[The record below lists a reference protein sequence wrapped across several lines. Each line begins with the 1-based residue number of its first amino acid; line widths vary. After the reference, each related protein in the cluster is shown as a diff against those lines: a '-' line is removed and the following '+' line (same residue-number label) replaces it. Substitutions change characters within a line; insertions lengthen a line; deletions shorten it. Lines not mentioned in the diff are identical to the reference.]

1 MSSPFQKAF
10 SAKSP
15 ISKALIGNQENL
27 PDHLKDKI
35 KNAPENPEAG
45 DRDYEG
51 MGNRFEANNPE
62 TGDKDYEGLGNAA
75 EAAESTT
82 KKKSPLN
89 SSPLNGA
96 YSSGADGMVTVSD
109 AGYFSKLQRDIL
121 GSTKQYIEDTKG
133 ENQIKQANKR
143 KRRFE
148 DGKGSWAKQQL
159 DKLGLGVLTADYT
172 TNSDGEGKTDYEEKT
187 ERMMNR
193 GRANAKGGG
202 KGMGKNMQCQPG
214 YTWDGTK
221 CI

>member
-27 PDHLKDKI
+27 PDHLKEKI

-82 KKKSPLN
+82 KKKKS
-89 SSPLNGA
+89 
-96 YSSGADGMVTVSD
+96 
-109 AGYFSKLQRDIL
+109 
-121 GSTKQYIEDTKG
+121 
-133 ENQIKQANKR
+133 
-143 KRRFE
+143 
-148 DGKGSWAKQQL
+148 AK
-159 DKLGLGVLTADYT
+159 
-172 TNSDGEGKTDYEEKT
+172 
-187 ERMMNR
+187 
-193 GRANAKGGG
+193 
-202 KGMGKNMQCQPG
+202 
-214 YTWDGTK
+214 
-221 CI
+221 

>member
-27 PDHLKDKI
+27 PDHLKEKI

-82 KKKSPLN
+82 KKKSPIN

-109 AGYFSKLQRDIL
+109 ARHFSKLQSDIL

-172 TNSDGEGKTDYEEKT
+172 ANSDGEGKTDYEEKT
-187 ERMMNR
+187 DRMMNR
-193 GRANAKGGG
+193 GLANAKGGG